1 MPFDGEGKIMIVDLE
16 SWEAGYDDG
25 LLGRPS
31 QCTPG
36 LDRFSYSSGYCQASA
51 CRAGTREGLRL
62 RNTRPLAQRGH
73 QRQSGSSRLIII

>member
-1 MPFDGEGKIMIVDLE
+1 MIIDLD

-36 LDRFSYSSGYCQASA
+36 LDRFSYSSGYCQARE
-51 CRAGTREGLRL
+51 CREAAGIKKL
-62 RNTRPLAQRGH
+62 QR
-73 QRQSGSSRLIII
+73 